1 VAGLIGA
8 AQKAGTAYN
17 TFKGKSLRSVV
28 QSEATA
34 LGKDAIKQL
43 GPNATRAVINKADGW
58 VFPTATAARNQAVVN
73 NINRTAGQGTGGI

>member
-1 VAGLIGA
+1 
-8 AQKAGTAYN
+8 
-17 TFKGKSLRSVV
+17 VV

-43 GPNATRAVINKADGW
+43 GPNATRAAINKADGW

-73 NINRTAGQGTGGI
+73 NINRTAGNGFGGV